1 MGLEK
6 LNEFKKK
13 KGLTNLQLSLMTGI
27 TLSTIDKITSG
38 NNTNPKLN
46 TIKSLCQALD
56 CTLDDLLDDVK
67 HSDSQKTKKDK
78 EEYRLNNAQN
88 EDSNLSIGEK
98 THIKKYRTLDRYGKE
113 AVDNILDVEH
123 RRCAEQQ
130 CNRHEKDQVIS
141 SVAARSE
148 GNKTK
153 IHTEYTQ
160 DLSKYTPD
168 DSDL

>member
-6 LNEFKKK
+6 LNEFKKI
-13 KGLTNLQLSLMTGI
+13 KGLTNLQLSQMTGI

-46 TIKSLCQALD
+46 TIKALCQALD
-56 CTLDDLLDDVK
+56 CTLDDLLDDVNY
-67 HSDSQKTKKDK
+67 SDNQKQKKYK
-78 EEYRLNNAQN
+78 EENRLNNAQS
-88 EDSNLSIGEK
+88 EDSNLLIGEK
-98 THIKKYRTLDRYGKE
+98 KHIKKYRTLDSYGKE
-113 AVDNILDVEH
+113 AVDNILDIEY
-123 RRCAEQQ
+123 RRCTEQQ
-130 CNRHEKDQVIS
+130 WNRQKKDQVLS
-141 SVAARSE
+141 PVAARSE